1 MEFHGISWEI
11 MSVSNVMTPAST
23 EKVDFSKKKKEKKIK
38 NRTTKKNNPTGKNH
52 QKEKKT

>member
-23 EKVDFSKKKKEKKIK
+23 EKVDFSKKKEKKNQK
-38 NRTTKKNNPTGKNH
+38 QNHKKKQPNR
-52 QKEKKT
+52 KESPERKKT